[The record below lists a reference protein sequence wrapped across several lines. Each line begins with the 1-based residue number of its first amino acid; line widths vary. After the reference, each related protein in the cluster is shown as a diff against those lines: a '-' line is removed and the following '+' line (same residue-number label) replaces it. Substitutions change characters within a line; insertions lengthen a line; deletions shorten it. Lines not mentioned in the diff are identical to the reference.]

1 MDPGIPCCFI
11 KSQTVFLQLSP
22 QDGRKT
28 AHSGNM
34 PSLIFCKLI
43 CFMAKNMVLPIC
55 LNIMLSFCMVRLM
68 YLITP
73 TETTKTSLVI
83 NLIRSSCI
91 YILQVMSQLQ
101 NYGLLKTEKRN
112 DR

>member
-1 MDPGIPCCFI
+1 
-11 KSQTVFLQLSP
+11 
-22 QDGRKT
+22 
-28 AHSGNM
+28 
-34 PSLIFCKLI
+34 
-43 CFMAKNMVLPIC
+43 
-55 LNIMLSFCMVRLM
+55 MVRLM

-101 NYGLLKTEKRN
+101 NCALLKIEKRN